1 MIYNLHA
8 IYKETVLKL
17 TPEYGEHEANALA
30 NILFEDLLCIGK
42 IQRLTD
48 LNKTLPSVDYQLI
61 ADSTSRLL
69 KHEPV
74 QQVVGF
80 AEFLGRQFQV
90 TKDTLIPRPET
101 EELVELIIIENR
113 KASPKIL
120 DVGTGSGCIAIS
132 LQLGIMNSLV
142 TGIDISS
149 NAIEVAKKNASTL
162 FSTARFELLD
172 IIKNSPKGTF
182 DIIVSNPPY
191 IPESD
196 KLDMSPNVLK
206 YEPEVALFVPDS
218 DALLFYRRI
227 AELAKESLTPEGI
240 LYFEIH
246 ESFGRETKEVLEKIG
261 YQNITIIQD
270 LNGKD
275 RMVKAFK

>member
-1 MIYNLHA
+1 MHA

-17 TPEYGEHEANALA
+17 TPEYGEQEANALA
-30 NILFEDLLCIGK
+30 SILFEDLLGIDK

-74 QQVVGF
+74 QQIVGYT
-80 AEFLGRQFQV
+80 EFLGRKFHV

-101 EELVELIIIENR
+101 EELVELVIRGNR

-149 NAIEVAKKNASTL
+149 DALEVARKNASTL

-227 AELAKESLTPEGI
+227 AELAKESLTPEGM

-246 ESFGRETKEVLEKIG
+246 ESFGYETKEVLEKIG